1 MSNNQDFDLVLLT
14 KRVGL
19 GGKVIIPNIN
29 EALTMCQ
36 ILF

>member
-1 MSNNQDFDLVLLT
+1 MGNSQDFDLVLLT

-19 GGKVIIPNIN
+19 GGKITIPNIN